1 MCFFNSLLNVSLLPC
16 KAFSDFGKLL
26 QTIEPRY
33 VTEFLVS
40 SFFGLIRSKFCL
52 YSDCLFL
59 HLLKS
64 FINLSSVRLLYTSNM
79 NMLSLLL

>member
-1 MCFFNSLLNVSLLPC
+1 MCFFNSILNVSLLPC
-16 KAFSDFGKLL
+16 KAFSKLF
-26 QTIEPRY
+26 QTIGPLY
-33 VTEFLVS
+33 LTEFLVS

-64 FINLSSVRLLYTSNM
+64 FINL
-79 NMLSLLL
+79 